1 MGYKAHVSADVR
13 YKLARK
19 AVVTDASV
27 HDTHHFED
35 RLDPSNTSRE
45 VSPDKGYVDSAREV
59 RLTNAGW
66 RVKVQRKAKPGK
78 PLGARQKGRNTTIA
92 KVRARV
98 EHVFAGLHPMGG
110 QMVRTIGKARAEF
123 QITTK
128 LAVYNLKRLA
138 SLHQC
143 GIAGF

>member
-1 MGYKAHVSADVR
+1 MERPDVR

-19 AVVTDASV
+19 AAVTDASV
-27 HDTHHFED
+27 HDTHHYGD
-35 RLDPSNTSRE
+35 VLDPTNTSRE
-45 VSPDKGYVDSAREV
+45 VSADKGTVDSAREV
-59 RLTNAGW
+59 RWTNAGW
-66 RVKVQRKAKPGK
+66 RVTVQRKAK

-98 EHVFAGLHPMGG
+98 EHVFAGLHQTGG

-128 LAVYNLKRLA
+128 VAVYNPKRLA
-138 SLHQC
+138 SLHHC
-143 GIAGF
+143 GIAAF